1 MNVPKELRE
10 VLVTDRQVLCL
21 DRKEQIEKCRFCAHS
36 VSFLVNGVT
45 IQSPAREFCVLS
57 RGKSAPSRELDLSQ
71 VKVVFCDDFTKE
83 GFRSIMNIIG

>member
-1 MNVPKELRE
+1 MSVHREPKE
-10 VLVTDRQVLCL
+10 VLVTGGQVLCSERTEPL
-21 DRKEQIEKCRFCAHS
+21 EKCRFCAHS

-57 RGKSAPSRELDLSQ
+57 RKRSAPSRELDLSQ
-71 VKVVFCDDFTKE
+71 VKVVFCDDFSKE